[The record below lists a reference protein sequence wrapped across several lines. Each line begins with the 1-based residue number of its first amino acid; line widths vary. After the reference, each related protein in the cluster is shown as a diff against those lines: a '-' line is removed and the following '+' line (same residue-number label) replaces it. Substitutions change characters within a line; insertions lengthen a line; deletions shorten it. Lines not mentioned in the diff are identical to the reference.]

1 MKGKFTIRRMLLR
14 WRIALGGMTWW
25 RFAALVFAATY
36 AISLTAEALYR
47 LVTGTDVA
55 AAELQRAGWLV
66 AVVVVP
72 LVETLV
78 AQGLVIWIVRK
89 ALPGSVLWPVLFSAA
104 VFCGGN
110 RSSAIYLVCMLLIG
124 AVLAFAYLSR
134 LEKRGFAQA
143 FLLVFFAHALNNA
156 MLLLL

>member
-1 MKGKFTIRRMLLR
+1 MKGKRTIRRTLLR
-14 WRIALGGMTWW
+14 WRIALGGMAWW
-25 RFAALVFAATY
+25 RFTAMVFAATF

-47 LVTGTDVA
+47 LMTGTDVA

-66 AVVVVP
+66 AVMIAP

-89 ALPGSVLWPVLFSAA
+89 ALPGSVLWPVLFSAV
-104 VFCGGN
+104 VFCGGH
-110 RSSAIYLVCMLLIG
+110 RSSPIYLVCMLLIG

-134 LEKRGFAQA
+134 LDRRGFAQA

-156 MLLLL
+156 MAFLI

>member
-14 WRIALGGMTWW
+14 WRIALGGMAWW
-25 RFAALVFAATY
+25 RFAALVFAATF
-36 AISLTAEALYR
+36 AISLITEALYR
-47 LVTGTDVA
+47 LMTGTDVA

-66 AVVVVP
+66 AVVIAP

-104 VFCGGN
+104 VLCGN
-110 RSSAIYLVCMLLIG
+110 RSNPVYLVSMLLIG
-124 AVLAFAYLSR
+124 AVWAFAYVSR

-143 FLLVFFAHALNNA
+143 FGLVFFVHALNNA
-156 MLLLL
+156 ILFLL